1 VFWKD
6 KSGNFGVVTALL
18 VVPLFACAGLA
29 VDFSKAMVS
38 KAELQSAADSAVLS
52 AVSMAKTSN
61 ETMKAEL
68 TKVFKGNLS
77 PALAGSAS
85 VEDINISADNY
96 ITINA
101 QSSIPLTL
109 GAFFFKDSWQ
119 LKVAAQA
126 VRSDYQKVEIA
137 MVLDN
142 TYSMTGQK
150 LTNLK
155 AAANALLDV
164 FEKSKNQNVR
174 FALVPFSR
182 YVNVGTANR
191 NQLWLTVPDDY
202 STTKNTCTTSKP
214 VVSKSGCKTV
224 TTTGTNDGVQT
235 TSTREQCDSYTY
247 GEPVTSC
254 SDKTSTYTWT
264 GCVGSRNSPLDV
276 NDTEPTLRY
285 TGLLNT
291 SCGSAVVPLTTNY
304 STLRTAISKMVA
316 NNETYIPAGVLWGW
330 NMLSPTQPFTEGE
343 PKATGINKFLII
355 MTDGTNTLSPNKSN
369 YMLHTGTDT
378 AKADSLMTT
387 VCSNAK
393 NAGLTIYTVAVG
405 VTGSTA
411 EGLATCAN
419 DSSKAFSIEDSA
431 KLVEVFKKIA
441 GQILTPRLTM

>member
-1 VFWKD
+1 MFWKD
-6 KSGNFGVVTALL
+6 RSGNFGVMTALL

-29 VDFSKAMVS
+29 VDFAHAITS

-52 AVSMAKTSN
+52 AVSMSKTSN
-61 ETMKAEL
+61 EVMKAEL
-68 TKVFKGNLS
+68 TKVFKGNLK
-77 PALAGSAS
+77 PGLASSAAI
-85 VEDINISADNY
+85 ENIDVSTNNY
-96 ITINA
+96 ITMNA
-101 QSSIPLTL
+101 KSEIPLTL
-109 GAFFFKDSWQ
+109 GAFFFKSTCE
-119 LKVAAQA
+119 LKVVAQA

-164 FEKSKNQNVR
+164 FEKAKNPNVR

-182 YVNVGTANR
+182 YVNVGVANR

-224 TTTGTNDGVQT
+224 TTTSTNDGVQT
-235 TSTREQCDSYTY
+235 TSTKEQCDSYTY
-247 GEPVTSC
+247 GEPVTTC
-254 SDKTSTYTWT
+254 GDKTSTYTWT

-291 SCGSAVVPLTTNY
+291 SCGSALVPLTTNY
-304 STLRTAISKMVA
+304 TTLRTAISKMVA
-316 NNETYIPAGVLWGW
+316 NNETYIPAGILWGW
-330 NMLSPTQPFTEGE
+330 NALSSAQPFIEGE
-343 PKATGINKFLII
+343 VKANGITKFLIV

-378 AKADSLMTT
+378 AKADNLMTT

-393 NAGLTIYTVAVG
+393 NVGLAIFTVAVG

-411 EGLATCAN
+411 DGLATCAS
-419 DSSKAFSIEDSA
+419 DTSKAYNIEDSA

>member
-1 VFWKD
+1 MFWKD

-85 VEDINISADNY
+85 VEDVNISTDNY

-101 QSSIPLTL
+101 KSSIPLTL
-109 GAFFFKDSWQ
+109 GAFFFKDSWE

-214 VVSKSGCKTV
+214 VISKSGCKTV

-235 TSTREQCDSYTY
+235 TSTKEQCESYTY

-264 GCVGSRNSPLDV
+264 GCVGSRNNPLDV

>member
-1 VFWKD
+1 VFRKD
-6 KSGNFGVVTALL
+6 KSGNFGVVTAFL

-52 AVSMAKTSN
+52 AVSMPKSSN

-68 TKVFKGNLS
+68 TKVFIGNLS

-126 VRSDYQKVEIA
+126 VRSDYQKVEVA

-235 TSTREQCDSYTY
+235 TSTKEQCDSYTY

-393 NAGLTIYTVAVG
+393 NAGLKIYTVAVG

>member
-77 PALAGSAS
+77 PALAGSAT

-235 TSTREQCDSYTY
+235 TSTKEQCDSYTY

>member
-1 VFWKD
+1 LFWKD

-18 VVPLFACAGLA
+18 AVTLFACAGLA

-52 AVSMAKTSN
+52 AVSMPKSSN

-126 VRSDYQKVEIA
+126 VRSDYQKVEVA

-164 FEKSKNQNVR
+164 FEKSKNANVR

-224 TTTGTNDGVQT
+224 TTTGTNDGVKT
-235 TSTREQCDSYTY
+235 TSTKEQCDSYTY

-378 AKADSLMTT
+378 AKADNLMTT

-393 NAGLTIYTVAVG
+393 KAGLTIYTVAVG
-405 VTGSTA
+405 VSGSTA

-419 DSSKAFSIEDSA
+419 DSSKAFNIEDSA